1 MTDQNRGANL
11 IKKRKTSVKF
21 GIKASF
27 LRFGMRTR
35 MKYLIEPKIFK
46 LMVILIVLITGVLPH
61 TTEDHL
67 DVVYG
72 LAEIQR
78 NEQFYIIIS
87 NKESSIHEYVE
98 MITAD
103 LSSQI
108 KLVTWFSF
116 DRFIQI
122 YDNHKL
128 WFRITILSM
137 KHYTLS
143 SRILVNRTLVRIA
156 SSDSQ
161 KLADLKWTW
170 NFPSNKVQLV
180 TVW

>member
-1 MTDQNRGANL
+1 MTVIHFGKKSTLNSPNQESSIREEVANHKFNFSRSLTDQNRGANL

-35 MKYLIEPKIFK
+35 MKYLIELKIFK

-108 KLVTWFSF
+108 KLVT
-116 DRFIQI
+116 
-122 YDNHKL
+122 
-128 WFRITILSM
+128 
-137 KHYTLS
+137 
-143 SRILVNRTLVRIA
+143 
-156 SSDSQ
+156 
-161 KLADLKWTW
+161 
-170 NFPSNKVQLV
+170 
-180 TVW
+180 